1 MPGAA
6 HEPPRTSDHA
16 SARGAA
22 DAHSEA
28 SGASPSRPFILR
40 PVATALLMVAIV
52 LAGLVGFKFLPLSAL
67 PQVDYPTIQVQTLYP
82 GASPEVMAQTVTA
95 PLERQ
100 FGQMAGLSRMSST
113 SAAGVS
119 IVTLQFGLGLALDVA
134 EQQVQAAI
142 NAGGSLLPAD
152 LPAPPVYA
160 KVNPAD
166 APVLSLSITSET
178 LPLTEVQNIVN
189 TRLALKISQVNGV
202 GLVSLSGGQRPA
214 VRIQA
219 DTRALA
225 SYGLGLDA
233 LRTAITAANANGA
246 KGSIDG
252 PTRSYSINANDQLL
266 AASDYQ
272 NLIIAWRNGAA
283 VRVSDVAR
291 VVESAENTQL
301 GAWASI
307 ACDADAA
314 PAAALQKRIGDEAAS
329 ATPGEKSACL
339 GTPGRRLV
347 PAIILNVQRQPG
359 ANVIATVDAIKARLP
374 ELQAGLPT
382 QMRVDVLSDRTTGIR
397 ASVLHV
403 EIELLLA
410 VFMVVLVI
418 LAFLHDVRATV
429 IASLAVPISLIGTC
443 GAMYLLGYSLNN
455 LSLMALTIATG
466 FVVDDAIVMIENIAR
481 YIEEGE
487 SPMHAALKGAK
498 QIGFTIISLTVSLI
512 AVLIPLLFMGDV
524 VGRLFREFAVTLAI
538 TILISA
544 VVSLTL
550 VPMMSARWLKA
561 KPHRLTS
568 TDRAP
573 SPPVQIPVAE
583 LALPGRR
590 RGGPLGGQRTTR
602 SGERGGFSVRVQRFF
617 DGVIVRYDHALGWVL
632 RRQGATLVVALAT
645 LGLTVALYL
654 LIPKGLFPT
663 QDTGQLQARVETAQS
678 VSYARMAALQQ
689 AAAQAILHDPD
700 VDTLSSFIGVDAANN
715 TMLHTGR
722 MLINLKKERTGSQSA
737 TMERLRQRASA
748 VAGVTLYLQ
757 PTQDLTID
765 AETGPTQFRVSME
778 GADNATVVQWA
789 LRLAARMAQSSGLRN
804 VASDAGAQGTAAFIA
819 VDRDS
824 AARLG
829 LASSTIDDAL
839 YSAFGQRIVSTIFTE
854 TNQYRVIL
862 EALPDAQATPASL
875 GDLPLKTGS
884 GTTTPLSAVARITE
898 RPAPLQITHV
908 AQYPATT
915 LGFDTAPGVSLGRAV
930 DEVRQAARDIALPA
944 SVSLTFLGAAGAY
957 QASLS
962 SQLWLILAAVV
973 CVYIVL
979 GVLYE
984 SYVHPMTILS
994 TLPSAGVGA
1003 LLALMLSGS
1012 DLGVIGIIGIILL
1025 IGIVKK
1031 NAIMM
1036 IDFAIDAERHEG
1048 KPPEEAIRQAALLR
1062 FRPILMTTLAALFA
1076 AVPLMLGFGEGAEL
1090 RRPLGLAI
1098 FGGLIVSQVLTLF
1111 TTPVI
1116 YLAFDRL
1123 GRRWGRKAPAEVA
1136 GA

>member
-1 MPGAA
+1 M
-6 HEPPRTSDHA
+6 
-16 SARGAA
+16 
-22 DAHSEA
+22 
-28 SGASPSRPFILR
+28 SPSRPFIMR

-166 APVLSLSITSET
+166 APVLSLAITSDT

-225 SYGLGLDA
+225 SYGLALDA
-233 LRTAITAANANGA
+233 LRTAIAAANANGA

-252 PTRSYSINANDQLL
+252 PTRSYSINSNDQLL
-266 AASDYQ
+266 AAQDYKK
-272 NLIIAWRNGAA
+272 LIIAWRNGAA
-283 VRVSDVAR
+283 VRVSDVAQ

-307 ACDADAA
+307 ECP
-314 PAAALQKRIGDEAAS
+314 PAASPTSAA
-329 ATPGEKSACL
+329 GNDCI
-339 GTPGRRLV
+339 GTPGKRLV

-382 QMRVDVLSDRTTGIR
+382 SMRVDVLSDRTTGIR

-410 VFMVVLVI
+410 VLMVVLVI
-418 LAFLHDVRATV
+418 FAFLHNLRATV
-429 IASLAVPISLIGTC
+429 IASLSVPISLIGTC

-466 FVVDDAIVMIENIAR
+466 FVVDDAIVMIENISR

-487 SPMHAALKGAK
+487 TPMLAALKGAR

-524 VGRLFREFAVTLAI
+524 VGRLFREFAITLAI

-544 VVSLTL
+544 LVSLTL
-550 VPMMSARWLKA
+550 VPMMTARWLKKA
-561 KPHRLTS
+561 PTLPASRGSLPPEGAAAPAARQSRFRGPGWTG
-568 TDRAP
+568 DRAP
-573 SPPVQIPVAE
+573 T
-583 LALPGRR
+583 
-590 RGGPLGGQRTTR
+590 LGARL
-602 SGERGGFSVRVQRFF
+602 QRFF
-617 DGVIVRYDHALGWVL
+617 DGVITRYDRWLSWVF
-632 RRQGATLVVALAT
+632 RHQGLTLLVALAT
-645 LGLTVALYL
+645 LLLTVLLYMM
-654 LIPKGLFPT
+654 IPKGLFPT
-663 QDTGQLQARVETAQS
+663 QDTGQLQARVETARS
-678 VSYARMAALQQ
+678 VSYARMTELQQ
-689 AAAQAILHDPD
+689 AAAREILQDPD
-700 VDTLSSFIGVDAANN
+700 VDALSSFIGVDAANN

-722 MLINLKKERTGSQSA
+722 MLINLKRARSGSQQQ
-737 TMERLRQRASA
+737 TMDRLRERASR

-765 AETGPTQFRVSME
+765 AETGPTQFRVSIE

-789 LRLAARMAQSSGLRN
+789 TKLADRMALSSDLRN
-804 VASDAGAQGTAAFIA
+804 VVSDAGAQGTAAYIS
-819 VDRDS
+819 VDRDTAS
-824 AARLG
+824 RLG
-829 LASSTIDDAL
+829 IATSVIDDAL

-862 EALPDAQATPASL
+862 EALPDALATPASL
-875 GDLPLKTGS
+875 GNLPLKTGS
-884 GTTTPLSAVARITE
+884 GTTTPLSSIATITE
-898 RPAPLQITHV
+898 QLAPLQITHV

-915 LGFDTAPGVSLGRAV
+915 LGFDTAPGVSLGKAV
-930 DEVRQAARDIALPA
+930 DEIRQAAKDIAMPA
-944 SVSLTFLGAAGAY
+944 SVTLTFLGAAGAY
-957 QASLS
+957 QSSLS

-1036 IDFAIDAERHEG
+1036 IDFAIDAERHQG
-1048 KPPEEAIRQAALLR
+1048 KSPQDAIHQAALLR

-1076 AVPLMLGFGEGAEL
+1076 AVPLMLGWGEGAEL

-1116 YLAFDRL
+1116 YLGFDRL
-1123 GRRWGRKAPAEVA
+1123 GRRFGRKERVDASVV
-1136 GA
+1136 

>member
-1 MPGAA
+1 MPKANGRPN
-6 HEPPRTSDHA
+6 ER
-16 SARGAA
+16 AR
-22 DAHSEA
+22 DVRQM
-28 SGASPSRPFILR
+28 SPSRPFIMR
-40 PVATALLMVAIV
+40 PVATSLLMIAIV
-52 LAGLVGFKFLPLSAL
+52 LAGLMGFKFLPLSAL

-82 GASPEVMAQTVTA
+82 GASPDVMAQTVSA

-100 FGQMAGLSRMSST
+100 FGQIAGLTRLSST

-119 IVTLQFGLGLALDVA
+119 IITLQFGLGITLDVA
-134 EQQVQAAI
+134 EQEVQAAI

-166 APVLSLSITSET
+166 APVLTLAITSDT
-178 LPLTEVQNIVN
+178 LPLTEVQNLVN
-189 TRLALKISQVNGV
+189 TRLALKISQVSGV
-202 GLVSLSGGQRPA
+202 GQVSLSGGQRPA

-225 SYGLGLDA
+225 TYGLGLDS

-252 PTRSYSINANDQLL
+252 PTRAYSINSNDQLL
-266 AASDYQ
+266 AAQDYK
-272 NLIIAWRNGAA
+272 NLIIAYKNGAA
-283 VRVSDVAR
+283 IRVSDVAQ
-291 VVESAENTQL
+291 VVDSAENIKL
-301 GAWASI
+301 GAWSG
-307 ACDADAA
+307 
-314 PAAALQKRIGDEAAS
+314 LK
-329 ATPGEKSACL
+329 
-339 GTPGRRLV
+339 

-359 ANVIATVDAIKARLP
+359 ANVIATVDAIRARLP

-382 QMRVDVLSDRTTGIR
+382 ALKVDVLSDRTTGIR

-410 VFMVVLVI
+410 VVLVVLVI
-418 LAFLHDVRATV
+418 FAFLRSVRATV

-466 FVVDDAIVMIENIAR
+466 FVVDDAIVMIENISR

-487 SPMHAALKGAK
+487 EPMAAAIKGAA

-512 AVLIPLLFMGDV
+512 AVLIPLLFMGDI
-524 VGRLFREFAVTLAI
+524 VGRLFREFAITLAI

-550 VPMMSARWLKA
+550 VPMMSARWLTKKA
-561 KPHRLTS
+561 PTLPASRGSLPPEGALRLRPGEARS
-568 TDRAP
+568 AP
-573 SPPVQIPVAE
+573 PAWQDDTPK
-583 LALPGRR
+583 GH
-590 RGGPLGGQRTTR
+590 
-602 SGERGGFSVRVQRFF
+602 FF
-617 DGVIVRYDHALGWVL
+617 DNVINRYDIWLSWVL
-632 RRQGATLVVALAT
+632 KRQGLTLLVALAT
-645 LGLTVALYL
+645 MVLTVLLYL

-678 VSYARMAALQQ
+678 VSYARMAELQQ
-689 AAAQAILHDPD
+689 AVAKAVLEDPD
-700 VDTLSSFIGVDAANN
+700 VETLSSFIGVDAANN

-722 MLINLKKERTGSQSA
+722 MLINLKNKRSTNQQE
-737 TMERLRQRASA
+737 TMDRLRERAQKI
-748 VAGVTLYLQ
+748 AGVTLYLQ

-765 AETGPTQFRVSME
+765 AETGPTQFRVSIE
-778 GADNATVVQWA
+778 GSDNSVVVDWA
-789 LRLAARMAQSSGLRN
+789 NRLAQRMREVAALRN
-804 VASDAGAQGTAAFIA
+804 VSSDAGSSGASAYIT
-819 VDRDS
+819 VDRDT

-829 LASSTIDDAL
+829 VTTSSIDDAL

-862 EALPDAQATPASL
+862 EAMPDALATPASL
-875 GDLPLKTGS
+875 GSLQLKTGT
-884 GTTTPLSAVARITE
+884 GGTTPLSALATITE
-898 RPAPLQITHV
+898 RPAPLQITRV
-908 AQYPATT
+908 AQFPATT
-915 LGFDTAPGVSLGRAV
+915 LGFDTAPGVSLGQAV
-930 DEVRQAARDIALPA
+930 DEIKKVVKDIALPS
-944 SVSLTFLGAAGAY
+944 SVTVTFLGAAGAY
-957 QASLS
+957 QSSLS

-984 SYVHPMTILS
+984 SYIHPLTILS

-1003 LLALMLSGS
+1003 LLALMISGS

-1036 IDFAIDAERHEG
+1036 IDFAIDAERNQG
-1048 KPPEEAIRQAALLR
+1048 KSAQEAIHQAALLR

-1116 YLAFDRL
+1116 YLGFDRL
-1123 GRRWGRKAPAEVA
+1123 GRRFRGVGHK
-1136 GA
+1136 